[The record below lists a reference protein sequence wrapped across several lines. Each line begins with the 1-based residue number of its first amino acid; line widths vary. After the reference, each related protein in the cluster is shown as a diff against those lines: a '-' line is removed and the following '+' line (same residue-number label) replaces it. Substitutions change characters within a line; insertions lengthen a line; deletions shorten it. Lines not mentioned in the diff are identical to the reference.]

1 MIGNFIIAFIVFGAF
16 FRAAKEYNQSGFTWG
31 AIGVTSYFVPN
42 WIILFGVALAAGP
55 GNGGVLSLASIAG
68 FVLSIV
74 FVVWMYNKLMDRAI
88 EAQAALDAQV
98 SDLKESAGNR

>member
-1 MIGNFIIAFIVFGAF
+1 VSKFIIAVIVSEHLRSENTV
-16 FRAAKEYNQSGFTWG
+16 RAGFKWG
-31 AIGVTSYFVPN
+31 AIGVASYFVPN
-42 WIILFGVALAAGP
+42 WIVLFVVTIAAGP
-55 GNGGVLSLASIAG
+55 GNGGVLSLASLAG

-98 SDLKESAGNR
+98 SALKESAGNR